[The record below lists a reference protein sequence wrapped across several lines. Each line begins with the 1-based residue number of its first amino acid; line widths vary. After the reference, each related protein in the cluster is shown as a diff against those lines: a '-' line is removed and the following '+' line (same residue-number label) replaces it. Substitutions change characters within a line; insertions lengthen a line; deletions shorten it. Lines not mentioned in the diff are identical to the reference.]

1 MEKLQAKGEIPEE
14 ELKALE
20 LDMTGKVRSYPY
32 PALTDIYN
40 FSDHACVV
48 ARHSLRGYASS
59 TGSVRPSSERS

>member
-20 LDMTGKVRSYPY
+20 LDMTGKVRSHSHS
-32 PALTDIYN
+32 ALIDTYTL
-40 FSDHACVV
+40 SDHACIV

-59 TGSVRPSSERS
+59 TGGVRQGSERS